1 MSDTRPR
8 EWRFYVDDR
17 VRFAIW
23 SIIEHDIPALLAEL
37 PVLKDDPA

>member
-1 MSDTRPR
+1 MSDTSPR
-8 EWRFYVDDR
+8 EWRFYVDGR

-23 SIIEHDIPALLAEL
+23 SIIERDTPALLAEL